1 MLWLKVLH
9 TNMVSML
16 MPLFLKKIPGLAQL
30 ERTNYVIAKD
40 EQDRLVEAYGSKYSM
55 GVANYGS
62 NMVVDTFFFKEN
74 NHYDGKDF
82 YAIRRI

>member
-1 MLWLKVLH
+1 M
-9 TNMVSML
+9 
-16 MPLFLKKIPGLAQL
+16 

-40 EQDRLVEAYGSKYSM
+40 EKDRLVEAYGSKYSM

-62 NMVVDTFFFKEN
+62 NNMVVDTFFFKEN

-82 YAIRRI
+82 YAIVESNYNRTAHATEIQNTGVRRKSVSLMTV